1 MLDTIV
7 KPQERL
13 TSWRNFKKLNV
24 ETNKILKY
32 VSEIKTV
39 ERCFD
44 FYTPKYW
51 PSGWEIVSEKLFCHS
66 GKAILLH
73 ETMVHMGRLQ
83 PEETRWFVADNH
95 EFGQVGLAFSNGLCY
110 YNILPN
116 QTVKRAD
123 LDNYIRVLE
132 YINHKN
138 KTTTPNNE
146 SNKEKWTQRR
156 LKY

>member
-13 TSWRNFKKLNV
+13 TVWRNFKKQNLD
-24 ETNKILKY
+24 TNKILRY
-32 VSEIKTV
+32 ISSNKTID
-39 ERCFD
+39 RTFD
-44 FYTPKYW
+44 FYTTKYW
-51 PSGWEIVSEKLFCHS
+51 PTGWEIVSEKMFCHS

-73 ETMVHMGRLQ
+73 ETLVHMGKIK
-83 PEETRWFVADNH
+83 PKDTHWFVADNF

-132 YINHKN
+132 KVNHKK
-138 KTTTPNNE
+138 KTISDNE

-156 LKY
+156 LKH

>member
-13 TSWRNFKKLNV
+13 TVWRNFKKQNLD
-24 ETNKILKY
+24 TNKILRY
-32 VSEIKTV
+32 ISSNKTID
-39 ERCFD
+39 RTFD
-44 FYTPKYW
+44 FYTTKYW
-51 PSGWEIVSEKLFCHS
+51 PTGWEIVSEKMFCHS

-73 ETMVHMGRLQ
+73 ETLVHMGKIN
-83 PEETRWFVADNH
+83 PKDTHWFVADNF

-132 YINHKN
+132 KVNHKK
-138 KTTTPNNE
+138 KTISDNE

-156 LKY
+156 LRY

>member
-1 MLDTIV
+1 LLDTIV

-13 TSWRNFKKLNV
+13 TVWRNFKKQNLD
-24 ETNKILKY
+24 TNKILRY
-32 VSEIKTV
+32 ISSNKTID
-39 ERCFD
+39 RTFD

-51 PSGWEIVSEKLFCHS
+51 PTGWEIISEKMFCHS

-73 ETMVHMGRLQ
+73 ETLVHMGKIN
-83 PEETRWFVADNH
+83 PKDTYWFVADNF

-116 QTVKRAD
+116 QTVKRVD

-132 YINHKN
+132 KINHKK
-138 KTTTPNNE
+138 KTITDNE
-146 SNKEKWTQRR
+146 SNEEKWTQRR
-156 LKY
+156 LKH